1 VRRLLSS
8 PRKRRRAAWA
18 GVLLAAAGCA
28 VLIGFLWP
36 NTGTKEAEF
45 QPGKP
50 KIVHEEPPSSPLS
63 KADLASSRKVVDVF
77 VAEAVLRQ
85 HLDRAYDIVTP
96 QMRQGMTRIEWKTQ
110 DNPVIPFPVRDFV
123 LAKSKLSY
131 SHGNIARYDVAM
143 LARPQGQT
151 ASGIFSIELHAL
163 GRDGRRH
170 WLVDYWQPIGGGIS
184 TPAVP
189 RANPLALRN
198 QTSATAQPLS
208 TSWVLVPLA
217 VLSLIVLLPVGL
229 GVRGWV
235 RNRRINRAYEA
246 KTLPPLKKPTGS

>member
-8 PRKRRRAAWA
+8 PRKRRRAARA
-18 GVLLAAAGCA
+18 GVVLAAAGCA

-36 NTGTKEAEF
+36 NTGTKEAKF

-63 KADLASSRKVVDVF
+63 KADLASSRKMVDVF
-77 VAEAVLRQ
+77 VTSAVLRLQ
-85 HLDRAYDIVTP
+85 LDRAYDIVTP
-96 QMRQGMTRIEWKTQ
+96 QMRQGMTRTEWKTE
-110 DNPVIPFPVRDFV
+110 DNPVIPFPARDFV

-131 SHGNIARYDVAM
+131 SHGNVARYDVAM
-143 LARPQGQT
+143 LARPRGQT
-151 ASGIFSIELHAL
+151 PSGIFSIELHAL
-163 GRDGRRH
+163 RRGGH
-170 WLVDYWQPIGGGIS
+170 RQWLVDYWQPLGGGIS
-184 TPAVP
+184 TPPVP
-189 RANPLALRN
+189 RANPLSLRN

-246 KTLPPLKKPTGS
+246 KTLPPLKPPSG